1 MRSPLY
7 LLEQGSKLAREG
19 RRLIVTKDGETLA
32 RVAVIQISQVIIF
45 GNIQITTPALRLLL
59 DEGVEAVLLSRYGQF
74 YGRLVGAEG
83 GNGALRV
90 GQTLCSR
97 DPFFA
102 LRTAQQIVLGKIAN
116 MKVFLQ
122 RYARRSGSQTVEE
135 AAAGVDGLLARVPRT
150 TAINSL
156 MGVEGQATAIYFGV
170 WKDLLKPPW
179 RFSKRLRRPPPDPVN
194 VLLSFGY
201 TLLLQNVLGAV
212 LTAGLDPYVGFLHQ
226 LSYNRPSLALDLVEE
241 FRPLIADS
249 VALRCLNN
257 GIITPEH
264 FSEGED
270 PERPIVLSDEGAKLF
285 IRELETRLEQSFKHP
300 ETGEQ
305 VTYLRLFLLQAY
317 RLAATLQLDGAGIR
331 RDGPYYRPFTVR

>member
-7 LLEQGSKLAREG
+7 LLEQGSKLGREG
-19 RRLIVTKDGETLA
+19 RRLVITKDGETVA
-32 RVAVIQISQVIIF
+32 RVAVIQISQVIVF

-59 DEGVEAVLLSRYGQF
+59 DEGVEVTLLSQHGQF

-83 GNGALRV
+83 GNGSLRV
-90 GQTLCSR
+90 GQVLCSR
-97 DPFFA
+97 DEVFA
-102 LRTAQQIVLGKIAN
+102 LRTAQEMVAGKITN

-122 RYARRSGSQTVEE
+122 RYARRRESSTLEE
-135 AAAGVDGLLARVPRT
+135 AAAGVGRLLERVPRT

-179 RFSKRLRRPPPDPVN
+179 RFTQRLRRPPPDPVN

-201 TLLLQNVLGAV
+201 TLLQQNVLGAV
-212 LTAGLDPYVGFLHQ
+212 LAAGLDPYVGFLHQ

-257 GIITPEH
+257 EIVTPDD
-264 FSEGED
+264 FAAGEEE
-270 PERPIVLSDEGAKLF
+270 ERPIVLSEEGSKRF
-285 IRELETRLEQSFKHP
+285 IREMETRLEQSFQHP

-305 VTYLRLFLLQAY
+305 VTYRRLFLLQAY
-317 RLAATLQLDGAGIR
+317 RLAATLQLDAGGIR
-331 RDGPYYRPFTVR
+331 REGPYYRPFTVR